1 MDEMSELFD
10 LLSEP
15 SDSTPEPAQAAQ
27 PMTEGQRAQIRRIFA
42 TLGVSTAS
50 EQFDLVHVLVGVRLK
65 SVADLDSKTAATLI
79 PRLSKRVQ
87 SRERDSTG
95 DSWADREDDTWIDKL

>member
-1 MDEMSELFD
+1 MSELFD
-10 LLSEP
+10 LFSEP
-15 SDSTPEPAQAAQ
+15 SVSAMDSAPAAES
-27 PMTEGQRAQIRRIFA
+27 MTEGQRTQIRSLFA
-42 TLGVSTAS
+42 VLGVSTAS

-87 SRERDSTG
+87 SMERDSTG
-95 DSWADREDDTWIDKL
+95 DSWADRENDTWIDKL